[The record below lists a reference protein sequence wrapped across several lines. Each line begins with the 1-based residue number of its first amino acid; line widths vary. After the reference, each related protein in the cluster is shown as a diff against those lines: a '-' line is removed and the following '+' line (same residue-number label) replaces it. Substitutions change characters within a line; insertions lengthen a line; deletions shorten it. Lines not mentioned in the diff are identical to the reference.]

1 MLGNSHFYN
10 RTIRKVVVAFGTMF
24 NDIVLKRYTK
34 DGSESKES
42 WKVPLSYGAK
52 EKYLTRITSD
62 PSLIKAVNTVVPRIS
77 FDLTGMEYDS
87 SRKQVST
94 LQNFAANTATGIKTQ
109 YVPVPYNFEFSLSIF
124 VRNTE
129 DGTQILEQILPF
141 FTPDFN
147 VTVDF
152 ISDMT
157 QHYDMPVILNSV
169 TPSVDYEG
177 DGTTTRL
184 IIWDLTFTAKGYIWP
199 PVKSGKVIRQANTNL
214 HIETSS
220 RTSQKVYVD
229 YANGTSY
236 FADEETIFVT
246 TNTNGDTRDVTGDL
260 AYFSNSNNGI
270 VVVNNLNKLIE
281 ANDIIVGATSNASY
295 TVTSVDSEPLKT
307 VIIITTPD
315 PVSAN
320 ADDDYGFTETITEWP
335 FT

>member
-24 NDIVLKRYTK
+24 NDIVLKRYTA
-34 DGSESKES
+34 DGTASKES

-62 PSLIKAVNTVVPRIS
+62 PTLTKSVQTVVPRIS
-77 FDLTGMEYDS
+77 FDLTGMDYDS
-87 SRKQVST
+87 SRKQLST
-94 LQNFAANTATGIKTQ
+94 LQNFSANTNTAIKTQ

-124 VRNTE
+124 VRNQE

-147 VTVDF
+147 VTIDF
-152 ISDMT
+152 VPTMN

-184 IIWDLTFTAKGYIWP
+184 LVWDLNFTAKGYIWP
-199 PVKSGKVIRQANTNL
+199 PVKEGKYIRQANTNL
-214 HIETSS
+214 YIETAS
-220 RTSQKVYVD
+220 RTSQKVFVD
-229 YANGTSY
+229 YANGSGY
-236 FADEETIFVT
+236 FDDEETLFVT
-246 TNTNGDTRDVTGDL
+246 TTINGGNKDITGDL
-260 AYFSNSNNGI
+260 AYFSNSNTGI

-295 TVTSVDSEPLKT
+295 NVSSVDSEPLKT

-315 PVSAN
+315 PTSAN
-320 ADDDYGFTETITEWP
+320 AEDDFGFTETITEWP